1 MPETTLTMLMDTHDW
16 DSIQTEQDI
25 LAQVGCQV
33 IPLEFSNDDEL
44 VEAIRLADAILPRYV
59 NIERHHIQA
68 MQRCQIIA
76 RSGIGV
82 DIVDVPAA
90 TEHGIW
96 VTNVPSYCEEEVADH
111 AVSLILAC
119 ARRLPLYHA
128 GVQHSIWKW
137 QSGRRIQRLSQAT
150 FGLVGFGKIGRLI
163 WQRMQGFGCKGLVYD
178 PFINPEVI
186 AEAGAT
192 QVELDKLLEQ
202 ADFIH
207 IQSPLTSETHHL
219 ISEREINL
227 LKPDVVLTNTARGP
241 IIDESALYQALLN
254 GRIAMAGLDDLEEE
268 PAKIRGWVAD
278 NPLIQLPNVI
288 VTPHTAWYSEQSA
301 EDVKRISAAEIARV
315 LSGQK
320 PHYPVNEP
328 VFGRK

>member
-1 MPETTLTMLMDTHDW
+1 MPETTFTMLMDTHDW
-16 DSIQTEQDI
+16 DSIRTEQAI

-33 IPLEFSNDDEL
+33 VPLEFSSDDEL
-44 VEAIRLADAILPRYV
+44 VEAVRLADAILPRYV

-82 DIVDVPAA
+82 DIVDVQAA

-111 AVSLILAC
+111 AVALILAC

-163 WQRMQGFGCKGLVYD
+163 WQRMIGFGCKGLVYD
-178 PFINPEVI
+178 PFITPEVI

-192 QVELDKLLEQ
+192 QVELDDLLAR
-202 ADFIH
+202 ADFVH

-219 ISEREINL
+219 IGEREINL

-254 GRIAMAGLDDLEEE
+254 GKIAMAGLDDLEEE
-268 PAKIRGWVAD
+268 PAKIRGWVAR
-278 NPLIQLPNVI
+278 NPLIHLPNVI

-315 LSGQK
+315 LSGQR
-320 PHYPVNEP
+320 PQYPVNEP

>member
-1 MPETTLTMLMDTHDW
+1 VPETTFTMLMDTHDW

-111 AVSLILAC
+111 AVALILAC

-128 GVQHSIWKW
+128 GVQQSIWKW

-163 WQRMQGFGCKGLVYD
+163 WQRMVAFGCKGLVYD

-192 QVELDKLLEQ
+192 QVELDELLAQ

-219 ISEREINL
+219 IGEREINL